1 MARLRVGVLFGG
13 QSVEHEV
20 SLISARS
27 ILHALDATKYEVAP
41 LAVTKDGKWLTNQEA
56 AALLPSGAPNF
67 DSVDLERVGQNAVAQ
82 AGQPRGLLPALDVVF
97 PVVHGTNGEDG
108 TVQGLLELAG
118 IPYVGAGVAASAVG
132 MDKALMKSLFRDAQ
146 IPIARHLVAL
156 RADFEADPVGT
167 AHRITTNLGLPCFVK
182 PANGGS
188 SVGVSRARTG
198 AELREALDV
207 AFRLDRKVLAE
218 EAIAGRELECS
229 VLGNDRLEASAVGE
243 IITSHDFYDYDAKY
257 HDASTRLVVP
267 AEIPPYVADQVRA
280 LAIRAFQ
287 AIDCAGMARVDCF
300 YRTSDGAV
308 LVNEINTIP
317 GFTPMSMY
325 PRMWEAAGLP
335 YSDLLDRLIDL
346 AIQRHDD
353 RSRSRYD
360 LAAVRRAEA
369 SV

>member
-20 SLISARS
+20 SLISAHS
-27 ILHALDATKYEVAP
+27 ILRALDATKYEVVP
-41 LAVTKDGKWLTNQEA
+41 LAITKDGRWLSRGKA
-56 AALLPSGAPNF
+56 AALLPPGPASFPSEEIELVAE
-67 DSVDLERVGQNAVAQ
+67 SAVAA
-82 AGQPRGLLPALDVVF
+82 AGLPRRLLPDLDVVF

-132 MDKALMKSLFRDAQ
+132 MDKALMKSLFRDAH
-146 IPIARHLVAL
+146 IPVARHLVVL
-156 RADFEADPVGT
+156 RADFEAGPT
-167 AHRITTNLGLPCFVK
+167 ATAANIAGDLGLPCFVK

-188 SVGVSRARTG
+188 SVGVSRAHDLAG
-198 AELREALDV
+198 LREALEL
-207 AFRLDRKVLAE
+207 AFRLDRKVLVE
-218 EAIAGRELECS
+218 EAVAGRELECS
-229 VLGNDRLEASAVGE
+229 VLGNDRPEASAVGE
-243 IITSHDFYDYDAKY
+243 IITGHDFYDYDAKY
-257 HDASTRLVVP
+257 RDGSTDLVVP
-267 AEIPPYVADQVRA
+267 ADVPSDVAGRVRT
-280 LAIRAFQ
+280 LAKRAFQ

-300 YRTSDGAV
+300 YRTADGAV

-335 YSDLLDRLIDL
+335 YSALLDRLIDL

-353 RSRSRYD
+353 RNRSSYD
-360 LAAVRRAEA
+360 FEAVRRVEA
-369 SV
+369 PV